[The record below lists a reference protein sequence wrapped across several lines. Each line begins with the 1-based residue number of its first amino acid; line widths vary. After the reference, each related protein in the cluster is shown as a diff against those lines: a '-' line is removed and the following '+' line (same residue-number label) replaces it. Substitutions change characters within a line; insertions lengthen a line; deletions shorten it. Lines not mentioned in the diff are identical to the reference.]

1 MLKISNRPSNATQ
14 DSGMHLS
21 LAPDEDDE
29 LIQGSNSTADDTIT
43 LTNDP
48 DVVAI
53 DTFWSG
59 VQQDLKSDPTWYDFA
74 ED

>member
-1 MLKISNRPSNATQ
+1 MHKLLNKPSNATQ

-21 LAPDEDDE
+21 AVPDEDDE
-29 LIQGSNSTADDTIT
+29 LIRPASNAADDTIT

-48 DVVAI
+48 DAVGI
-53 DTFWSG
+53 ESFWSG
-59 VQQDLKSDPTWYDFA
+59 VQKDLKTDPTWYNFA